1 MMKQYKTPSVRV
13 VILDDT
19 DLIATSDPGMSYNL
33 GMNGEDTSESDKAP
47 NRSIWGDD

>member
-19 DLIATSDPGMSYNL
+19 DLIATSDPGRSYSL
-33 GMNGEDTSESDKAP
+33 GTNGGDTSDSDKAP